1 MSRSKPE
8 GPDSEPDHGDQTQ
21 RRDGDPSYPQ
31 SFPARVHRFRQLLA
45 ELIARRILAERRQP
59 PDAGEPGKG

>member
-1 MSRSKPE
+1 
-8 GPDSEPDHGDQTQ
+8 
-21 RRDGDPSYPQ
+21 
-31 SFPARVHRFRQLLA
+31 VHRFRQLLA